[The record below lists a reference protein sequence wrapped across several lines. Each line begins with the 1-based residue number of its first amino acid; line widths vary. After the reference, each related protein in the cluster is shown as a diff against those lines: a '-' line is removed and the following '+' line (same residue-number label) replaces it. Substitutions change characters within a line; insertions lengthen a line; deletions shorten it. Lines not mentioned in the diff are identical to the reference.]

1 MAGPTYL
8 PSSSGLTALSAPL
21 VVNTELTFDVGKPDT
36 TDRAAKLVANFA
48 DIVYD
53 QVQTFSVDVGVS
65 ARMNDISAPAAGG
78 LVSLYKPEYDPADVY
93 VVGILLTCEFG
104 EAAIYLATDI
114 TTSEFFDPPD
124 VTGLIPIP
132 LVEGGWFLHLNDHEY
147 EKAAWQGETD
157 QPVYVGEILAATFRP
172 SRITGY
178 VFLKDLGE

>member
-53 QVQTFSVDVGVS
+53 QVVTFSVDVGVS
-65 ARMNDISAPAAGG
+65 AQDNDISVPAAAD
-78 LVSLYKPEYDPADVY
+78 LVSLYKPDFDPADVY

-104 EAAIYLATDI
+104 EAAVYLATDV
-114 TTSEFFDPPD
+114 TTSDFFDPPD
-124 VTGLIPIP
+124 VDGLIPIP
-132 LVEGGWFLHLNDHEY
+132 LIEGGWFLHLNDHEY
-147 EKAAWQGETD
+147 ETADWQSATA
-157 QPVYVGEILAATFRP
+157 QPIYVGEILAATFKP

>member
-1 MAGPTYL
+1 MAGPTYF

-53 QVQTFSVDVGVS
+53 QVVTFSVDVGVS
-65 ARMNDISAPAAGG
+65 AKMNDISAPAVGN
-78 LVSLYKPEYDPADVY
+78 LITLYKPDYDPADVY
-93 VVGILLTCEFG
+93 VVGILITCELG

-114 TTSEFFDPPD
+114 TTSDFFDPPD
-124 VTGLIPIP
+124 ILGLVPIP

-147 EKAAWQGETD
+147 ETAAWQTED
-157 QPVYVGEILAATFRP
+157 AQPVYVGEILAVTFRP

-178 VFLKDLGE
+178 VFLKNLGE